1 VRLVS
6 IAHER
11 TSEAAPVPKFSI
23 QLNLYS
29 ADHVA
34 LMLEGL
40 VQCNMLDLRTHPD
53 LPDLYASGV
62 RYVRE
67 KDKRNQWQGIL
78 EAYATKTADCEDLC
92 AARVAI
98 CRIRLGDA
106 RARCICKFVRPG
118 LWHILV
124 KRGDGMIEDP
134 SRILGMGQPT
144 H

>member
-1 VRLVS
+1 M
-6 IAHER
+6 
-11 TSEAAPVPKFSI
+11 FSV
-23 QLNLYS
+23 QMNLFS

-40 VQCNMLDLRTHPD
+40 VQCNMDDLRKHPD

-67 KDKRNQWQGIL
+67 ERGKNQWLGIL
-78 EAYATKTADCEDLC
+78 EAYAKKACDCEDLA

-98 CRIRLGDA
+98 CRVRLGDA
-106 RARCICKFVRPG
+106 RARCWVKFIRPG

-124 KRGDGMIEDP
+124 KRGDGTIEDP
-134 SRILGMGQPT
+134 SKILGMGQPT